1 MAGISDIGCLC
12 ILVGL
17 FGSLNTLFWFATL
30 LEVKRR
36 G

>member
-1 MAGISDIGCLC
+1 MAEISDIGCLC

-17 FGSLNTLFWFATL
+17 FGTLNAMFQLATL

>member
-17 FGSLNTLFWFATL
+17 FGTLNTMFQFATL